1 MRSHTSPTRRPPQ
14 VRYLTIGA
22 RRDDAESIRGIAR
35 GTGLRI
41 DATVAALVRLYEQ
54 ADASAKAAAGFPVVG
69 LEEVSRCQGDK
80 VPREIRPSTPGH
92 LDTSAPVCSDTRSSA
107 SLSLSLDSSG
117 AVTTIGAAGRGSSA
131 LTPQDVDPAPDGRSD
146 NPTSGAAA

>member
-14 VRYLTIGA
+14 VRYRTIGA

-41 DATVAALVRLYEQ
+41 DATVSALVRLYELSSPE
-54 ADASAKAAAGFPVVG
+54 ARLRAGFP
-69 LEEVSRCQGDK
+69 
-80 VPREIRPSTPGH
+80 
-92 LDTSAPVCSDTRSSA
+92 
-107 SLSLSLDSSG
+107 LDSSG